1 MPGYVEDTI
10 AAIATAPGIGAISV
24 IRVSGRDARAIVGRI
39 LRPAPA
45 RAASGT
51 PAAIPGDIRSWGSH
65 RACLAT
71 LVDPGSGSPI
81 DRALVLPMLAPRSYT
96 GEDVVELHCH
106 GGRLVPERALRAL
119 LAAGARGARPG
130 EFTERAF
137 LNGKLDLCQ
146 AEAVA
151 DLIEAT
157 SDAGHSA
164 AWHQLDGTLS
174 RAINVLHEQVLDARA
189 LVEAHLDFPEDDL
202 PASSEQSIAGALDA
216 AARSLRTL
224 SATYERGR
232 LARDGLRVV
241 LAGKPNVGKSSLM
254 NALLGRERALVSHEA
269 GTTRDYLEEP
279 AALGKLQA
287 LLCDTAGIREA
298 GGETE
303 RAGIRL
309 SEEQLARADVI
320 VVVLDCARPLDQE
333 DAAVLRTT
341 AASTA
346 PIVVALNKIDLAPAF
361 SGRELL
367 LPGGLL
373 DPARFASPDPT
384 VRVDSARRREAPS
397 VIPVSAT
404 GGQGIAA
411 LAAAVHETLA
421 GTAAEPLRETLLVTR
436 ARQHAALERST
447 VALEEA
453 RAVLVSG
460 GELEVVACELQLA
473 LVELEA
479 IVGLTST
486 EEVLDRI
493 FSKFCIG
500 K

>member
-24 IRVSGRDARAIVGRI
+24 IRVSGRDARAIV
-39 LRPAPA
+39 A
-45 RAASGT
+45 RT
-51 PAAIPGDIRSWGSH
+51 VRQRDLCSWESH
-65 RACLAT
+65 RARLLT
-71 LVDPGSGSPI
+71 LIDPGSGSPI
-81 DRALVLPMLAPRSYT
+81 DRVLVLPMLAPRSYT

-164 AWHQLDGTLS
+164 AWHQLDGALS
-174 RAINVLHEQVLDARA
+174 RAINILREQVLDARA

-202 PASSEQSIAGALDA
+202 PTSSEQSIAGAIEA

-254 NALLGRERALVSHEA
+254 NALLGRERALVSDEA
-269 GTTRDYLEEP
+269 GTTRDYIEEP

-298 GGETE
+298 SGETE
-303 RAGIRL
+303 RAGIRR
-309 SEEQLARADVI
+309 SEEQLGRADVI
-320 VVVLDCARPLDQE
+320 VVVLDGARPLDRE
-333 DAAVLRTT
+333 DAAVLRST

-346 PIVVALNKIDLAPAF
+346 PIVVAVNKIDLTPAF
-361 SGRELL
+361 SPRELL
-367 LPGGLL
+367 LPGAFLY
-373 DPARFASPDPT
+373 PARFASPVSA
-384 VRVDSARRREAPS
+384 VRTNSLQHREAPR
-397 VIPVSAT
+397 VVAVSAT
-404 GGQGIAA
+404 GGQGIDA

-421 GTAAEPLRETLLVTR
+421 GATAEPLRETLLVTR
-436 ARQHAALERST
+436 ARQHAALERSA
-447 VALEEA
+447 VALDEA

-486 EEVLDRI
+486 EDVLDRI
-493 FSKFCIG
+493 FRKFCIG